1 MSSQSDSYLAGF
13 PIYSRLRYQ
22 VHLAV
27 AHSVEKAE
35 LNLATDSIS
44 EQLLTEPA
52 HRCVWERRVGPKM
65 TLILPSLQVLSR
77 LAE

>member
-44 EQLLTEPA
+44 RA
-52 HRCVWERRVGPKM
+52 V
-65 TLILPSLQVLSR
+65 
-77 LAE
+77 AD